1 MNPTTLKERYGLL
14 REEALFEEES
24 NKKQEVLSDED
35 LKIESLKIATN
46 IAKLMSNVTPE
57 DIVNVAETVAKF
69 IKGDD
74 MSGSLNIE
82 SGPESTAEEGEEA
95 EDFADD
101 EEVNDNENF
110 EV

>member
-14 REEALFEEES
+14 REEALFEENEK
-24 NKKQEVLSDED
+24 NKQEVLSDED

-57 DIVNVAETVAKF
+57 DVVNVAETVAKF
-69 IKGDD
+69 IKGGD
-74 MSGSLNIE
+74 MSSSLDIE
-82 SGPESTAEEGEEA
+82 NNTEETEEETEES

-101 EEVNDNENF
+101 EVNDTEDF

>member
-14 REEALFEEES
+14 REEALFEEEK
-24 NKKQEVLSDED
+24 NKQEVLSDED

-69 IKGDD
+69 IKGGD
-74 MSGSLNIE
+74 MSDSLDINKDTE
-82 SGPESTAEEGEEA
+82 SSEEESEEA

-101 EEVNDNENF
+101 EVNDTEDF